1 MSLFKRKA
9 PKAMA
14 PEAQNENATGSVMLD
29 LSVLK
34 KNNITRLTIDE
45 RWTRLFATISMNP
58 ELETAQAEVNELIK
72 KEAMLR
78 QEQENLEPTKRK
90 CMNQIISLTKE
101 AFENNNSEAKNK
113 LKECKK
119 EIERINAR
127 VDKILEDIEKVTD
140 SLKESNMNLLIQS
153 IHYIFTTLKQSKLRA
168 QEIRQE
174 LAQIEARQQALNQEL
189 ESINVDWTSLA
200 VDITE
205 LIGSD
210 NVRNLEKEFGLEE
223 LMHETSDSGSDESH

>member
-1 MSLFKRKA
+1 MPLFKRKA
-9 PKAMA
+9 PKDMA
-14 PEAQNENATGSVMLD
+14 VEAQNENATGSVMLD

-45 RWTRLFATISMNP
+45 RWTKLFAIISMSP
-58 ELETAQAEVNELIK
+58 ELEAAQAEVNELIK

-78 QEQENLEPTKRK
+78 QEQENLEPSKRK
-90 CMNQIISLTKE
+90 CMNQIISLTKD
-101 AFENNNSEAKNK
+101 AFENNNNEAKNK

-127 VDKILEDIEKVTD
+127 MDKILEDIEKVSD

-153 IHYIFTTLKQSKLRA
+153 IHYIFTTLKQNKLRA

-210 NVRNLEKEFGLEE
+210 NVRNLEKEFELEE